1 MSPSSSCKHTCLRQ
15 EAERS
20 YVQSPQET
28 ACPGSAHGNLLSPT
42 LDMQMSLEQ
51 GARVESLMVR
61 VMDSRSTSCLNP
73 SPSTYTE
80 LACASDATGKVN

>member
-1 MSPSSSCKHTCLRQ
+1 MFRVPKNQHAQAL
-15 EAERS
+15 
-20 YVQSPQET
+20 
-28 ACPGSAHGNLLSPT
+28 HMGNLLSPT

-61 VMDSRSTSCLNP
+61 VMDSRSTLCLNP